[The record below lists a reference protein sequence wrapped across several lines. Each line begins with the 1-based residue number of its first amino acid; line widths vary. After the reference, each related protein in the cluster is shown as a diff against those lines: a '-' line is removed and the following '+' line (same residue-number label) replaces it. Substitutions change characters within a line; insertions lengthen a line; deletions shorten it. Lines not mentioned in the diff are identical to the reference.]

1 MDTRTTPDIPR
12 WYRTVARPV
21 LTRID
26 PDSVAELDRLAAHIE
41 QTERQRGARFP
52 ICLLGQAGVGKSTLI
67 NTLVADTEIIVPSG
81 GGTGP
86 LTAHALHVRY
96 GEQPAFRV
104 RYHAAREV
112 KNIRF
117 VLETELGRRDK
128 AQAAA
133 AESDEEHTLALN
145 LAQDE
150 DVQGRSRIRENIG
163 RATLLTA
170 GAQSADRTLHYLID
184 ALRTML
190 GERLRFDTTF
200 HSEDAQ
206 RMAAIRSVLAADV
219 VDDEF
224 EFHSAT
230 HPDFRPRLRDH
241 AAGFMAPLIREM
253 VIEWPSQVLQSS
265 VELVD
270 LPGIGIVNDS
280 FREVTADYMRNRARG
295 VLLVTD
301 SRGLRVED
309 AALLRDSGFL
319 NRLLHSAD
327 DPAADPIV
335 LLVAV
340 VRVDDVAEENFRNER
355 SLLGAGSASK
365 AEHFRRHAERS
376 REDVRKRI
384 SELLEETWVRDTKG
398 KDLVLNSIAQS
409 MQVFPV
415 SSIQY
420 RRLIAPDPEDGQ
432 SFLKDPSDTNIPALR
447 DAIAA
452 LAHDALAESE
462 RRYEELCRRFL
473 AMVRTRLNLLVV
485 QAGEQQSS
493 EADTHAF
500 AQRLMQATDPIRRE
514 YDLRRGRFGNF
525 LRSTVPTQIDGRLT
539 YASNKARE
547 NLSNYLK
554 NLEGAHW
561 RTLQAAVRR
570 EGAFNGRV
578 TINLVQDFILQYEA
592 PVAELWSREILQ
604 FIRKETKAFST
615 YLEDA
620 VGKLLAVAQDK
631 GAPTSAVLLEAIRD
645 DVHSRSEQVVS
656 VGDDEVQRIR
666 MTVRT
671 ELVRTIEDP
680 IRISCRRFVE
690 ENRDVGKGV
699 KSRIH
704 ELFRELA
711 NEVVTAAQEPTLQLL
726 LENYESV
733 ADSITH
739 TLGAGG
745 DPLDAA
751 FGALS
756 TVNSNHTEAESA
768 ERRALVTEIRSL
780 VEQMPE
786 YALTESDMQR

>member
-1 MDTRTTPDIPR
+1 MTLDIPR

-26 PDSVAELDRLAAHIE
+26 PGSIAELDRLAAHIE
-41 QTERQRGARFP
+41 QIERQRGARFP

-67 NTLVADTEIIVPSG
+67 NTLVADAEIIVPSG

-86 LTAHALHVRY
+86 LTAHALHVRH

-104 RYHAAREV
+104 RYHSAREV

-133 AESDEEHTLALN
+133 AESDEEHDLALN

-150 DVQGRSRIRENIG
+150 DTHSRSRIQENIS
-163 RATLLTA
+163 RAALLAT
-170 GAQSADRTLHYLID
+170 GAQSADRTLQYLID
-184 ALRTML
+184 ALRVML
-190 GERLRFDTTF
+190 GERIRFDTTF
-200 HSEDAQ
+200 QPEDLQ
-206 RMAAIRSVLAADV
+206 RLSSIQKVLRTDV
-219 VDDEF
+219 IDDEF
-224 EFHSAT
+224 DFHSAT
-230 HPDFRPRLRDH
+230 HPDFRQRLRDH

-253 VIEWPSQVLQSS
+253 VIEWPSPVLQSS

-327 DPAADPIV
+327 DPAADPII

-355 SLLGAGSASK
+355 AMLGAGSASK
-365 AEHFRRHAERS
+365 AEHFRRHADRS
-376 REDVRKRI
+376 RDDVRKRI
-384 SELLEETWVRDTKG
+384 SELLEETWERDTPG
-398 KDLVLNSIAQS
+398 KASVLNSIAQS
-409 MQVFPV
+409 MQVFPI

-420 RRLIAPDPEDGQ
+420 RRLIAPDPDDGL
-432 SFLKDPSDTNIPALR
+432 SFLKEISDTNIPALR
-447 DAIAA
+447 DAIAS
-452 LAHDALAESE
+452 LAHEALTESQ
-462 RRYEELCRRFL
+462 RRYEGLCRRFL
-473 AMVRTRLNLLVV
+473 AAVRARLNLLAA
-485 QAGEQQSS
+485 QAEEHRSAESDAQ
-493 EADTHAF
+493 AF
-500 AQRLMQATDPIRRE
+500 AGRLTQLAEPIRRE

-525 LRSTVPTQIDGRLT
+525 LRSTVPVQIEGKLT
-539 YASNKARE
+539 AASNKARE
-547 NLSNYLK
+547 NLAKYLK
-554 NLEGAHW
+554 DHERTHW

-570 EGAFNGRV
+570 EGAFNGKIN
-578 TINLVQDFILQYEA
+578 INLVQDFTLKYEE

-604 FIRKETKAFST
+604 FVRKETMAFST

-620 VGKLLAVAQDK
+620 VTKLLDVAQAS
-631 GAPTSAVLLEAIRD
+631 GAPTSAALLEAIRD
-645 DVHSRSEQVVS
+645 NVRSQREGLEDV
-656 VGDDEVQRIR
+656 GANEVRRIR
-666 MTVRT
+666 KVVRT
-671 ELVRTIEDP
+671 ELVRTIENP
-680 IRISCRRFVE
+680 IRESCRRFVE
-690 ENRDVGKGV
+690 AHQDVGAGV

-711 NEVVTAAQEPTLQLL
+711 NEVVTAAYEPTHQLL
-726 LENYESV
+726 LVNYESV
-733 ADSITH
+733 ADSITQS
-739 TLGAGG
+739 LGASG
-745 DPLDAA
+745 DPLQNA
-751 FGALS
+751 FAALS
-756 TVNSNHTEAESA
+756 ATNTDRSDAESTEQHA
-768 ERRALVTEIRSL
+768 RAAEIRSL

-786 YALTESDMQR
+786 LALTESDMQR